1 MTIRPHTKPSLSP
14 TFFGHLPKH
23 WRNVKMKRWVSI
35 NNKVLPDNTDPNYT
49 FHYIEIGAVAGGSLT
64 DEPKLIAFR
73 DAPSRARRIVKQGD
87 TIISTVRTYLK
98 AVWFVETA
106 KDLICSTG
114 FAVLSPSRDTVPKF
128 VNYLAQSEPFIQHV
142 TANSVGT
149 SYPAIP
155 ETKFAEIEVP
165 VPPTE
170 EQHAIVRYLDHA
182 DEIINRYISA
192 KRRLIA
198 LLEEQR
204 QAAIHQAVTRG
215 LDPSVTLKDSGVEWL
230 AKFQNTGK

>member
-1 MTIRPHTKPSLSP
+1 MTIRSHTKPSLSP

-98 AVWFVETA
+98 AVWYEPESGLVCRNSKRPNLLHRVRSPLSIPRHRTQVC
-106 KDLICSTG
+106 KLPRPKRTIYST
-114 FAVLSPSRDTVPKF
+114 R
-128 VNYLAQSEPFIQHV
+128 
-142 TANSVGT
+142 
-149 SYPAIP
+149 
-155 ETKFAEIEVP
+155 
-165 VPPTE
+165 
-170 EQHAIVRYLDHA
+170 
-182 DEIINRYISA
+182 NR
-192 KRRLIA
+192 
-198 LLEEQR
+198 
-204 QAAIHQAVTRG
+204 
-215 LDPSVTLKDSGVEWL
+215 
-230 AKFQNTGK
+230 